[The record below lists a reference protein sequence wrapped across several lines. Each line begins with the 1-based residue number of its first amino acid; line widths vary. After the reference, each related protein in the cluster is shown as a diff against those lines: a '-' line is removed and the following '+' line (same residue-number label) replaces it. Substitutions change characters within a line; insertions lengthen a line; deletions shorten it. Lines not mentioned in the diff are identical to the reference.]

1 MLVDHTRVLDFDVKR
16 RYFRQ
21 ELEHRDEG
29 IRRED
34 LAVPV
39 RREHVFE
46 DSYRELHRR
55 SAEEWKHRFYI
66 VFEGEQGAVL
76 PYTVPVV
83 STLQKSR
90 DVEFLKCCLH
100 QHKTN
105 AFAKGILSMPFTV
118 NHFEAV
124 LDCSSLRE
132 ICSNA
137 TKTKTC
143 LIREDVK
150 SKLYIIDNLQNK
162 NRINTE

>member
-1 MLVDHTRVLDFDVKR
+1 MLCPPEKHHVVLNQILRQSTAPLADGPFAVLVDHTRVLDFDVKR

-66 VFEGEQGAVL
+66 VFEGEHQSPLLCIVL
-76 PYTVPVV
+76 W
-83 STLQKSR
+83 
-90 DVEFLKCCLH
+90 
-100 QHKTN
+100 
-105 AFAKGILSMPFTV
+105 
-118 NHFEAV
+118 
-124 LDCSSLRE
+124 
-132 ICSNA
+132 
-137 TKTKTC
+137 
-143 LIREDVK
+143 
-150 SKLYIIDNLQNK
+150 NLV
-162 NRINTE
+162 